1 MRSAECRHRVANL
14 DGTLMNL
21 EKFSKIAESLRQYR
35 RAELK
40 DFELETNG
48 KPVDQLYVDPLPGEA
63 VLKSVLS
70 GNTTFLLG
78 RKGTGKSTVFAR
90 AQSMLR
96 DRKEIISVY
105 IDVKSIYDVI
115 DAVDISGI
123 DLAANNI
130 SHVAYRSHML
140 RKVML
145 GKVIAGLLKEIGT
158 ACERLSLWD
167 RWLSGVKRQYED
179 LIASLS
185 ALEHSI
191 KSAKLEQHEI
201 PVLQK
206 ISHQLRIKKQQE
218 NSQKIDQSANG
229 AVKVSSAKAELSAN
243 ISESITDFDKTL
255 DDSDFYNEYSDV
267 VVKSF
272 PFADIIEDIQ
282 GLIAGAGLARLVAF
296 FDDFSELSFIDQRL
310 FVDVVLSP
318 LNNSSNEAVKLKV
331 AGYPGRVYYGKIDPG
346 KADTISLDFSDLYE
360 ASEVQEMERSAS
372 SYAARLLETRFKVFG
387 EDLASYFEFSSD
399 TAREDVM
406 RLMFQAS
413 FNVPR
418 IMGHLLHILYLD
430 RVSKGQKITTASIRL
445 ASRKYYEN
453 TISKYFD
460 RLNRYALEPFEN
472 KLDRHNQSQLLNCLI
487 NEAKDVKR
495 RIISKEVGGDYFS
508 SLGSNPPTSHFTV
521 SPGLEDMLSSLESN
535 FFVSRY
541 KKMRAK
547 DNREVIAYSLFLGL
561 CESERMSWG
570 YPEGRP
576 FRHYFQQRCFEYTR
590 AIHQFLSSNQTIRCD
605 TCGMCHSMDNRDK
618 FEFFK
623 WRCPDCREG
632 TCSVVNLSDDFKEEV
647 ARLDKDIMLEP
658 IELEIISALND
669 EQRDMRAGE
678 ISALIDTTHQ
688 MVGRRTSKLKD
699 MGLVDKEPDSD
710 GKMRSRLTS
719 RCEATYFGSADH

>member
-1 MRSAECRHRVANL
+1 
-14 DGTLMNL
+14 MNL
-21 EKFSKIAESLRQYR
+21 VKFSKIAESLRQYR

-40 DFELETNG
+40 DFEPETGG
-48 KPVDQLYVDPLPGEA
+48 KPVDQLYVDPLPGDA
-63 VLKSVLS
+63 VLQSVLS
-70 GNTTFLLG
+70 SNTTFLLG

-90 AQSMLR
+90 AQSVLR
-96 DRKEIISVY
+96 ERKDIISLY
-105 IDVKSIYDVI
+105 IDVKSIYDVMDAI
-115 DAVDISGI
+115 DATSV
-123 DLAANNI
+123 DLASHGI
-130 SHVAYRSHML
+130 SPTAYRSHML

-145 GKVIAGLLKEIGT
+145 GKVIAELLKEIGA
-158 ACERLSLWD
+158 ACERLSIWD
-167 RWLSGVKRQYED
+167 RWTGVKRQYQD
-179 LIASLS
+179 LISSLS
-185 ALEHSI
+185 ALETRI

-201 PVLQK
+201 PVLQR
-206 ISHQLRIKKQQE
+206 ISHQLRIKKQHE
-218 NSQKIDQSANG
+218 NSQKFAQSEKGHIKASPT
-229 AVKVSSAKAELSAN
+229 KVEAGVE
-243 ISESITDFDKTL
+243 ISDSLTDFDKTL

-272 PFADIIEDIQ
+272 PFSEIIEDIQ
-282 GLIAGAGLARLVAF
+282 GLIAGAGLARIVVF
-296 FDDFSELSFIDQRL
+296 FDDFSELSFVDQRL

-318 LNNSSNEAVKLKV
+318 LNNSSNETVKLKV

-360 ASEVQEMERSAS
+360 TSEVQEMERSAS
-372 SYAARLLETRFKVFG
+372 SYASRLLDTRFRAFG
-387 EDLASYFEFSSD
+387 EDLTNYFEFSSE
-399 TAREDVM
+399 TNKEDM
-406 RLMFQAS
+406 MKLIFQAS

-430 RVSKGQKITTASIRL
+430 RISKNQKITASSIRL

-472 KLDRHNQSQLLNCLI
+472 KLDRHNQNQLLSCLI

-508 SLGSNPPTSHFTV
+508 TLGSNPPTSHFTV
-521 SPGLEDMLSSLESN
+521 SPNLEDMLSSLESN

-547 DNREVIAYSLFLGL
+547 DNKEVIAYALFLGL

-590 AIHQFLSSNQTIRCD
+590 AIRQFLSSNQTIRCD
-605 TCGMCHSMDNRDK
+605 TCGTCHSMDNREK

-632 TCSVVNLSDDFKEEV
+632 TCAVANLSDDFREEV

-658 IELEIISALND
+658 IELEILSTLNE
-669 EQRDMRAGE
+669 EQREMRAGE

-699 MGLVDKEPDSD
+699 MGLVDKEPDIE
-710 GKMRSRLTS
+710 GRMRSRLTS
-719 RCEATYFGSADH
+719 RGESTYFSE

>member
-1 MRSAECRHRVANL
+1 MEL
-14 DGTLMNL
+14 D
-21 EKFSKIAESLRQYR
+21 KFSKIAESLRQYR
-35 RAELK
+35 RAELR
-40 DFELETNG
+40 DFENETG
-48 KPVDQLYVDPLPGEA
+48 AKPVDQLYVDPLPGDA
-63 VLKSVLS
+63 VLQSVLS
-70 GNTTFLLG
+70 SNTTFLLG

-90 AQSMLR
+90 AQSVLR
-96 DRKEIISVY
+96 ERKDIISVY
-105 IDVKSIYDVI
+105 IDVKSLYDVL
-115 DAVDISGI
+115 DAVDMSPDDLVSSGI
-123 DLAANNI
+123 
-130 SHVAYRSHML
+130 STVAYRSHML

-145 GKVIAGLLKEIGT
+145 GKVIAEMLKEIGA
-158 ACERLSLWD
+158 ACEKLSLWD
-167 RWLSGVKRQYED
+167 RWTGVRRNYED
-179 LIASLS
+179 LLSSLS
-185 ALEHSI
+185 AI
-191 KSAKLEQHEI
+191 RDRIRSAKLEVHEI
-201 PVLQK
+201 PILQK
-206 ISHQLRIKKQQE
+206 ITHQLRLKKQQE
-218 NSQKIDQSANG
+218 SSLKRDQAAKIGGKASL
-229 AVKVSSAKAELSAN
+229 VKAEVTADITESLS
-243 ISESITDFDKTL
+243 DFDKTL
-255 DDSDFYNEYSDV
+255 DDSDVYNEYSDV
-267 VVKSF
+267 VLKSF
-272 PFADIIEDIQ
+272 PFSEIIEDIQ
-282 GLIAGAGLARLVAF
+282 GLISGAGLVRLVVF

-360 ASEVQEMERSAS
+360 ATEVQEMERSAS
-372 SYAARLLETRFKVFG
+372 SYASRLLDTRFRVFG
-387 EDLASYFEFSSD
+387 ADLASFFDFSSE
-399 TAREDVM
+399 TTREDMM

-418 IMGHLLHILYLD
+418 IMGHLLHLLFLD
-430 RVSKGQKITTASIRL
+430 RVSKGQKITGASIRL

-472 KLDRHNQSQLLNCLI
+472 KLDRHNQSQLLACLI

-495 RIISKEVGGDYFS
+495 RIISKEVGGDYFKE
-508 SLGSNPPTSHFTV
+508 LGQNTPTSHFTV

-590 AIHQFLSSNQTIRCD
+590 AVHQFLSSNQTIRCN
-605 TCGMCHSMDNRDK
+605 TCGTCHSMDNREK

-623 WRCPDCREG
+623 WRCPDCQEG
-632 TCSVVNLSDDFKEEV
+632 ICSIASLSDDFREEV

-658 IELEIISALND
+658 IELDIISTLNE

-688 MVGRRTSKLKD
+688 MVGRRTSKLKE
-699 MGLVDKEPDSD
+699 MGLIDKEPDAE
-710 GKMRSRLTS
+710 GRIRSSLTS
-719 RCEATYFGSADH
+719 RCESTYFRRAGDS

>member
-1 MRSAECRHRVANL
+1 
-14 DGTLMNL
+14 MNL

-105 IDVKSIYDVI
+105 IDVKSIYDLI
-115 DAVDISGI
+115 DAVDISSA
-123 DLAANNI
+123 DLATNNI
-130 SHVAYRSHML
+130 SPVAYRSHML

-145 GKVIAGLLKEIGT
+145 GKVIAGLLKEIGS

-167 RWLSGVKRQYED
+167 RWVSGVKRQYED

-185 ALEHSI
+185 SLEASI

-218 NSQKIDQSANG
+218 NFQQLDQSS
-229 AVKVSSAKAELSAN
+229 KVAAKISPAKAEVSAN
-243 ISESITDFDKTL
+243 ISESMTDFDKTL

-296 FDDFSELSFIDQRL
+296 FDDFSELNFVDQRL

-331 AGYPGRVYYGKIDPG
+331 AGYPGRIYYGKIDPG

-387 EDLASYFEFSSD
+387 EDLATYFEFSSD
-399 TAREDVM
+399 TARDDVM

-472 KLDRHNQSQLLNCLI
+472 KLDRHNQSQLLSCLI

-495 RIISKEVGGDYFS
+495 RIVSKEVGGDYFS

-547 DNREVIAYSLFLGL
+547 DNREVVAYSLFLGL

-605 TCGMCHSMDNRDK
+605 TCGACHSMDNREK

-658 IELEIISALND
+658 IELEIISTLNE

-710 GKMRSRLTS
+710 GKMRSRLTA
-719 RCEATYFGSADH
+719 RCEATYFGPTDR